1 MSSKSNSKRQE
12 ILTGLIATYGTSV
25 TRRQLL
31 DFEHAG
37 RGNCTFIGTLYKE
50 TSRGRGQYELPAVYD
65 ASAVASTPSPRAKKA
80 VSSGVTL
87 DAPVASANTVVDDA
101 AALTFAVDKS
111 TSASDILQRIED
123 LVTQSSALAKVPE
136 RNSAFVPFGEFDII
150 RKIIKSKQ
158 FHPVFITGLSG
169 NGKTFQVEQACAI
182 EKVEHIRVNI
192 TLETDED
199 DLIGGFRLKN
209 GETVFELGPIPVA
222 MLRGCPI
229 TIDEIDLASPKVMC
243 LQPVL
248 EGRPLTIKKLG
259 ITIAPKPGFTVF
271 ATANTKGRGSD
282 DGRFVGTNLLNEAFL
297 ERFPI
302 TVEQAYPSINV
313 EKKILLRSFEQ
324 LGATATP
331 EAVTFF
337 ETLARW
343 AETIRVTYFEEGIED
358 LISTRR
364 LVHIVKTYAIFND
377 EQRALTL
384 CLNRFDK
391 EVQAKFVDLYN
402 KFAPEAEPETPSVEG
417 QPETPSVEGQTT
429 SEQHD
434 AAQDSPDQRVI
445 ATAVADG
452 AGYSDTAKRAFND
465 ALKA

>member
-1 MSSKSNSKRQE
+1 MGVAQTERNDRMSSSTKQNT
-12 ILTGLIATYGTSV
+12 LTALIETYGTSV
-25 TRRQLL
+25 TRRQLIE
-31 DFEHAG
+31 FEQAG
-37 RGNCTFIGTLYKE
+37 RGNCSFVGKLYR
-50 TSRGRGQYELPAVYD
+50 TGRGQYSLPAVYD
-65 ASAVASTPSPRAKKA
+65 ATVDATRLISRPKATVSP
-80 VSSGVTL
+80 VITI
-87 DAPVASANTVVDDA
+87 DAPTESANTVVDADA
-101 AALTFAVDKS
+101 SLSFAVDES
-111 TSASDILQRIED
+111 TSATDILTRIEE
-123 LVTQSSALAKVPE
+123 LVEQSSALARVPE
-136 RNSAFVPFGEFDII
+136 RNSAFVPFGEFNVI

-182 EKVEHIRVNI
+182 EKVEHIRINI

-248 EGRPLTIKKLG
+248 EGRSLTIKKLG

-302 TVEQAYPSINV
+302 TVEQAYPSISV

-391 EVQAKFVDLYN
+391 EVQAKFVDLYK

-417 QPETPSVEGQTT
+417 VTAS
-429 SEQHD
+429 
-434 AAQDSPDQRVI
+434 AQDSPDDLRVQ
-445 ATAVADG
+445 DNG
-452 AGYSDTAKRAFND
+452 GD

>member
-1 MSSKSNSKRQE
+1 MSNLKQE
-12 ILTGLIATYGTSV
+12 ILTSVIGTYGTTV
-25 TRRQLL
+25 TRKQLIE
-31 DFEHAG
+31 FEQAG
-37 RGNCTFIGTLYKE
+37 RGNCSFIGKLYR
-50 TSRGRGQYELPAVYD
+50 SGRGEYTLPAIYVAPAGSRS
-65 ASAVASTPSPRAKKA
+65 ASKIRASDNTIA
-80 VSSGVTL
+80 
-87 DAPVASANTVVDDA
+87 APVASANSVVDDTES
-101 AALTFAVDKS
+101 LTFAVNDS
-111 TSASDILQRIED
+111 TSGEDLLKNIED
-123 LVTQSSALAKVPE
+123 LVAQSSALAKVPE
-136 RNSAFVPFGEFDII
+136 KNSAFVPFGEFNII

-169 NGKTFQVEQACAI
+169 NGKTFQVEQACAV
-182 EKVEHIRVNI
+182 EKVEHIRINI

-229 TIDEIDLASPKVMC
+229 TIDEIDLASPKVLC

-302 TVEQAYPSINV
+302 TVEQAYPSINI
-313 EKKILLRSFEQ
+313 EKKILLKSYEQ
-324 LGATATP
+324 LGATASTGDV
-331 EAVTFF
+331 EFF
-337 ETLARW
+337 ATLARW

-364 LVHIVKTYAIFND
+364 LVHIVKTYAIFGD
-377 EQRALTL
+377 EQQALAL

-391 EVQAKFVDLYN
+391 SVQSQFVDLYN
-402 KFAPEAEPETPSVEG
+402 KFAPETAEPVVE
-417 QPETPSVEGQTT
+417 
-429 SEQHD
+429 
-434 AAQDSPDQRVI
+434 SPDADV
-445 ATAVADG
+445 AAAAVADKVVDVE
-452 AGYSDTAKRAFND
+452 SLDQNFQHDISQTA
-465 ALKA
+465 

>member
-1 MSSKSNSKRQE
+1 MKSNIRQE
-12 ILTGLIATYGTSV
+12 RLTALIAAYGTTV
-25 TRRQLL
+25 TRQQLK
-31 DFEHAG
+31 DFERAG
-37 RGNCTFIGTLYKE
+37 GGSCQFVGNMYRT
-50 TSRGRGQYELPAVYD
+50 GRGQYELPAVYD
-65 ASAVASTPSPRAKKA
+65 AGVAAGLPVVPSAPRAP
-80 VSSGVTL
+80 SGITL
-87 DAPVASANTVVDDA
+87 DAPVASANTVDDA
-101 AALTFAVDKS
+101 ASLSFAVDKS

-123 LVTQSSALAKVPE
+123 LVEQSSALAQVPE

-169 NGKTFQVEQACAI
+169 NGKTFQVEQACAM
-182 EKVEHIRVNI
+182 EKVEHIRINI

-313 EKKILLRSFEQ
+313 EKKILRRSFEQ

-402 KFAPEAEPETPSVEG
+402 KFAPESEPETPSVEG
-417 QPETPSVEGQTT
+417 QTI

-434 AAQDSPDQRVI
+434 AEAAARAVDS
-445 ATAVADG
+445 AVD
-452 AGYSDTAKRAFND
+452 KVPF
-465 ALKA
+465 

>member
-1 MSSKSNSKRQE
+1 MGVAQTERNDRMSSSTKQNT
-12 ILTGLIATYGTSV
+12 LTALIETYGTSV
-25 TRRQLL
+25 TRRQLIE
-31 DFEHAG
+31 FEQAG
-37 RGNCTFIGTLYKE
+37 RGNCSFVGKLYR
-50 TSRGRGQYELPAVYD
+50 TGRGQYSLPAVYD
-65 ASAVASTPSPRAKKA
+65 ATVDATRLISRPKATVSP
-80 VSSGVTL
+80 VITL
-87 DAPVASANTVVDDA
+87 DAPAASANTVIDDDA
-101 AALTFAVDKS
+101 SLSFAVDES
-111 TSASDILQRIED
+111 TSGSDILTRIEE
-123 LVTQSSALAKVPE
+123 LVEQSSALARVPE
-136 RNSAFVPFGEFDII
+136 RNSAFVPFGEFNVI

-182 EKVEHIRVNI
+182 EKVEHIRINI

-248 EGRPLTIKKLG
+248 EGRSLTIKKLG

-302 TVEQAYPSINV
+302 TVEQAYPSISV

-391 EVQAKFVDLYN
+391 EVQAKFVDLYK

-417 QPETPSVEGQTT
+417 VTAS
-429 SEQHD
+429 
-434 AAQDSPDQRVI
+434 AQDSPDDLRVQ
-445 ATAVADG
+445 DSG
-452 AGYSDTAKRAFND
+452 GD

>member
-1 MSSKSNSKRQE
+1 MGVAQTERNDRMSSSTKQNT
-12 ILTGLIATYGTSV
+12 LTALIETYGTSV
-25 TRRQLL
+25 TRRQLIE
-31 DFEHAG
+31 FEQAG
-37 RGNCTFIGTLYKE
+37 RGNCSFVGKLYR
-50 TSRGRGQYELPAVYD
+50 TGRGQYSLPAVYD
-65 ASAVASTPSPRAKKA
+65 ATVDATRLISRPKATVSP
-80 VSSGVTL
+80 VITI
-87 DAPVASANTVVDDA
+87 DAPTESANTVVDADA
-101 AALTFAVDKS
+101 SLSFAVDES
-111 TSASDILQRIED
+111 TSATDILTRIEE
-123 LVTQSSALAKVPE
+123 LVEQSSALARVPE
-136 RNSAFVPFGEFDII
+136 RNSAFVPFGEFNVI

-182 EKVEHIRVNI
+182 EKVEHIRINI

-302 TVEQAYPSINV
+302 TVEQAYPSISV

-402 KFAPEAEPETPSVEG
+402 KFAPEAAPETPSVEG
-417 QPETPSVEGQTT
+417 VTAS
-429 SEQHD
+429 
-434 AAQDSPDQRVI
+434 AQDSPDDLRVQ
-445 ATAVADG
+445 DSG
-452 AGYSDTAKRAFND
+452 GD

>member
-1 MSSKSNSKRQE
+1 MSSSTKQNT
-12 ILTGLIATYGTSV
+12 LTALIETYGTSV
-25 TRRQLL
+25 TRRQLIE
-31 DFEHAG
+31 FEQAG
-37 RGNCTFIGTLYKE
+37 RGNCSFVGKLYR
-50 TSRGRGQYELPAVYD
+50 SGRGQYSLPAVYD
-65 ASAVASTPSPRAKKA
+65 ATVDATRLISRPKATVSP
-80 VSSGVTL
+80 VITI
-87 DAPVASANTVVDDA
+87 DAPTESANTVVDADA
-101 AALTFAVDKS
+101 SLSFAVDES
-111 TSASDILQRIED
+111 TSATDILTRIEE
-123 LVTQSSALAKVPE
+123 LVEQSSALARVPE
-136 RNSAFVPFGEFDII
+136 RNSAFVPFGEFNVI

-182 EKVEHIRVNI
+182 EKVEHIRINI

-302 TVEQAYPSINV
+302 TVEQAYPSISV

-391 EVQAKFVDLYN
+391 EVQAKFVDLYK

-417 QPETPSVEGQTT
+417 VTAS
-429 SEQHD
+429 
-434 AAQDSPDQRVI
+434 AQDSPDDLRVQ
-445 ATAVADG
+445 DNG
-452 AGYSDTAKRAFND
+452 GD

>member
-1 MSSKSNSKRQE
+1 MTRNTKQE
-12 ILTGLIATYGTSV
+12 TLTALIETYGDKG
-25 TRRQLL
+25 TRRQLIE
-31 DFEHAG
+31 FEQAG
-37 RGNCTFIGTLYKE
+37 RGNCSFVGKLYR
-50 TSRGRGQYELPAVYD
+50 TGRGQYTLPAVYD
-65 ASAVASTPSPRAKKA
+65 ASPDASVSSPRATKTVA
-80 VSSGVTL
+80 APAITL
-87 DAPVASANTVVDDA
+87 DAPTASANTVVDDDA
-101 AALTFAVDKS
+101 SLSFAVDES
-111 TSASDILQRIED
+111 TSAGDILSRIEA
-123 LVTQSSALAKVPE
+123 LVEQSSALAQVPE
-136 RNSAFVPFGEFDII
+136 RNSAFVPFGEFNII

-169 NGKTFQVEQACAI
+169 NGKTFQVEQACAL
-182 EKVEHIRVNI
+182 EKVEHIRINI

-248 EGRPLTIKKLG
+248 EGRSLTIKKLG

-302 TVEQAYPSINV
+302 TVEQAYPSIGV

-331 EAVTFF
+331 EARTFF

-391 EVQAKFVDLYN
+391 EVQAKFIDLYT
-402 KFAPEAEPETPSVEG
+402 KFAPDVEAEETIAEAAAKLDALD
-417 QPETPSVEGQTT
+417 EK
-429 SEQHD
+429 D
-434 AAQDSPDQRVI
+434 AAAAAADITPDDVGHN
-445 ATAVADG
+445 V
-452 AGYSDTAKRAFND
+452 
-465 ALKA
+465 

>member
-1 MSSKSNSKRQE
+1 MSSSTKQNT
-12 ILTGLIATYGTSV
+12 LTALIATYGTSV
-25 TRRQLL
+25 TRRQLIE
-31 DFEHAG
+31 FEQAG
-37 RGNCTFIGTLYKE
+37 HGNCSFVGKLYR
-50 TSRGRGQYELPAVYD
+50 SGRGQYQLPAVYD
-65 ASAVASTPSPRAKKA
+65 AGAVASTPSPRAKKA
-80 VSSGVTL
+80 VSSVITL
-87 DAPVASANTVVDDA
+87 DAPVASANTVVDDDA
-101 AALTFAVDKS
+101 SLSFAVDES
-111 TSASDILQRIED
+111 TSASDILQRIEN
-123 LVTQSSALAKVPE
+123 LVEQSSALAQVPE
-136 RNSAFVPFGEFDII
+136 RNSAFVPFGEFNVI

-182 EKVEHIRVNI
+182 EKVEHIRINI

-313 EKKILLRSFEQ
+313 EKKILHRSFEQ
-324 LGATATP
+324 LGATVTP
-331 EAVTFF
+331 EAQTFF

-402 KFAPEAEPETPSVEG
+402 KFAPEAA
-417 QPETPSVEGQTT
+417 PETPSVEGQTT

-434 AAQDSPDQRVI
+434 AEITEKDSLDQRV
-445 ATAVADG
+445 
-452 AGYSDTAKRAFND
+452 D
-465 ALKA
+465 AQNKGLV

>member
-1 MSSKSNSKRQE
+1 MKRTKQE
-12 ILTGLIATYGTSV
+12 VLTALIDTYGTEV
-25 TRRQLL
+25 TRHQLL
-31 DFEHAG
+31 EFEVAG
-37 RGNCTFIGTLYKE
+37 HGNCTFIGKLY
-50 TSRGRGQYELPAVYD
+50 RVGRGQYSLPAVYD
-65 ASAVASTPSPRAKKA
+65 PTVEALLPS
-80 VSSGVTL
+80 SSGTPKSATRTASPTIIL
-87 DAPVASANTVVDDA
+87 DAPTASANTVVDDDA
-101 AALTFAVDKS
+101 SLSFAVDKS
-111 TSASDILQRIED
+111 TSAEDILSRIED
-123 LVTQSSALAKVPE
+123 LVSQSSALAQVPE
-136 RNSAFVPFGEFDII
+136 RNSAFVPFGEFGII

-169 NGKTFQVEQACAI
+169 NGKTFQVEQACAL

-209 GETVFELGPIPVA
+209 GETVFELGPIPIA

-248 EGRPLTIKKLG
+248 EGRALTIKKLG

-302 TVEQAYPSINV
+302 TVEQAYPSISV
-313 EKKILLRSFEQ
+313 EKRILLRSFEQ
-324 LGATATP
+324 LGAKSTP
-331 EAVTFF
+331 ENVMFF

-391 EVQAKFVDLYN
+391 EVQAKFIDLYN
-402 KFAPEAEPETPSVEG
+402 KFAPEAEPEAPS
-417 QPETPSVEGQTT
+417 
-429 SEQHD
+429 
-434 AAQDSPDQRVI
+434 A
-445 ATAVADG
+445 
-452 AGYSDTAKRAFND
+452 SDTID
-465 ALKA
+465 ALIDADIAADVANV

>member
-1 MSSKSNSKRQE
+1 MKRTKQE
-12 ILTGLIATYGTSV
+12 ILTALIETYGTVV
-25 TRRQLL
+25 TRRQLIE
-31 DFEHAG
+31 FEQAG
-37 RGNCTFIGTLYKE
+37 HGNCSFVGRLYR
-50 TSRGRGQYELPAVYD
+50 SARGQYSLPAVYD
-65 ASAVASTPSPRAKKA
+65 ATVEANKPSTRTKTA
-80 VSSGVTL
+80 VSSGITL
-87 DAPVASANTVVDDA
+87 DAPTASANTVVDDDA
-101 AALTFAVDKS
+101 SLSFAVDKS
-111 TSASDILQRIED
+111 TSAEDILSRIEA
-123 LVTQSSALAKVPE
+123 LVEQSSALAQVPE
-136 RNSAFVPFGEFDII
+136 RNSAFVPFGEFNII

-169 NGKTFQVEQACAI
+169 NGKTFQVEQACAL
-182 EKVEHIRVNI
+182 EKVEHIRINI

-209 GETVFELGPIPVA
+209 GETVFELGPIPIA

-248 EGRPLTIKKLG
+248 EGRSLTIKKLG

-313 EKKILLRSFEQ
+313 EKKILLRSYEQ

-331 EAVTFF
+331 DAVMFF

-377 EQRALTL
+377 EKRALTL

-402 KFAPEAEPETPSVEG
+402 KFAPEVEPETPSVEG
-417 QPETPSVEGQTT
+417 SAPSL
-429 SEQHD
+429 H
-434 AAQDSPDQRVI
+434 P
-445 ATAVADG
+445 ADTNTNTG
-452 AGYSDTAKRAFND
+452 
-465 ALKA
+465 L

>member
-1 MSSKSNSKRQE
+1 VPLKLKDERMKRTKQE
-12 ILTGLIATYGTSV
+12 ILTALIETYGTVV
-25 TRRQLL
+25 TRRQLME
-31 DFEHAG
+31 FEHAG
-37 RGNCTFIGTLYKE
+37 HGNCSFVGRLYR
-50 TSRGRGQYELPAVYD
+50 SGRGQYTLPAIYD
-65 ASAVASTPSPRAKKA
+65 ASVEPNKPSPRAKTVA
-80 VSSGVTL
+80 SPAITL
-87 DAPVASANTVVDDA
+87 DAPTASANTVIEDDA
-101 AALTFAVDKS
+101 SLSFAVDES
-111 TSASDILQRIED
+111 TTSEDILKRIEA
-123 LVTQSSALAKVPE
+123 LVEQSSALAQVPE
-136 RNSAFVPFGEFDII
+136 RNSAFVPFGEFSII

-169 NGKTFQVEQACAI
+169 NGKTFQVEQACAM
-182 EKVEHIRVNI
+182 EKVEHIRINI

-209 GETVFELGPIPVA
+209 GETVFELGPIPIA

-248 EGRPLTIKKLG
+248 EGRALTIKKLG
-259 ITIAPKPGFTVF
+259 ITIAPRPGFTVF

-302 TVEQAYPSINV
+302 TVEQAYPSISV
-313 EKKILLRSFEQ
+313 EKKILQRSFEQ

-331 EAVTFF
+331 ENVTFF

-364 LVHIVKTYAIFND
+364 LVHIVKTYAIFGD

-391 EVQAKFVDLYN
+391 EVQAKFVDLYT
-402 KFAPEAEPETPSVEG
+402 KFAPDVEPDVPS
-417 QPETPSVEGQTT
+417 
-429 SEQHD
+429 
-434 AAQDSPDQRVI
+434 A
-445 ATAVADG
+445 
-452 AGYSDTAKRAFND
+452 SDKVD
-465 ALKA
+465 ALIDADIAADVANV

>member
-1 MSSKSNSKRQE
+1 MGVAQTERNDRMSSSTKQNT
-12 ILTGLIATYGTSV
+12 LTALIETYGTSV
-25 TRRQLL
+25 TRRQLIE
-31 DFEHAG
+31 FEQAG
-37 RGNCTFIGTLYKE
+37 RGNCSLVGKLYR
-50 TSRGRGQYELPAVYD
+50 SGRGQYSLPAVYD
-65 ASAVASTPSPRAKKA
+65 ATVDATRLISRPKATVSP
-80 VSSGVTL
+80 VITL
-87 DAPVASANTVVDDA
+87 DAPAASANTVVDADA
-101 AALTFAVDKS
+101 SLSFAVDES
-111 TSASDILQRIED
+111 TSATDILTRIEE
-123 LVTQSSALAKVPE
+123 LVEQSSALARVPE
-136 RNSAFVPFGEFDII
+136 RNSAFVPFGEFNVI

-182 EKVEHIRVNI
+182 EKVEHIRINI

-302 TVEQAYPSINV
+302 TVEQAYPSISV

-377 EQRALTL
+377 EKRALTL

-391 EVQAKFVDLYN
+391 EVQAKFVDLYK

-417 QPETPSVEGQTT
+417 VTAS
-429 SEQHD
+429 
-434 AAQDSPDQRVI
+434 AQDSPDDLRVQ
-445 ATAVADG
+445 DSG
-452 AGYSDTAKRAFND
+452 GD

>member
-1 MSSKSNSKRQE
+1 VGVAQTERNDRMSSSTKQNT
-12 ILTGLIATYGTSV
+12 LTALIETYGTSV
-25 TRRQLL
+25 TRRQLIE
-31 DFEHAG
+31 FEQAG
-37 RGNCTFIGTLYKE
+37 RGNCSFVGKLYR
-50 TSRGRGQYELPAVYD
+50 TGRGQYSLPAVYD
-65 ASAVASTPSPRAKKA
+65 ATVDATRLISRPKATVSP
-80 VSSGVTL
+80 VITI
-87 DAPVASANTVVDDA
+87 DAPTESANTVVDADA
-101 AALTFAVDKS
+101 SLSFAVDES
-111 TSASDILQRIED
+111 TSATDILTRIEE
-123 LVTQSSALAKVPE
+123 LVEQSSALARVPE
-136 RNSAFVPFGEFDII
+136 RNSAFVPFGEFNVI

-182 EKVEHIRVNI
+182 EKVEHIRINI

-302 TVEQAYPSINV
+302 TVEQAYPSISV

-391 EVQAKFVDLYN
+391 EVQAKFVDLYK

-417 QPETPSVEGQTT
+417 VTAS
-429 SEQHD
+429 
-434 AAQDSPDQRVI
+434 AQDSPDDLRVQ
-445 ATAVADG
+445 DSG
-452 AGYSDTAKRAFND
+452 GD

>member
-1 MSSKSNSKRQE
+1 MSSSTKQNT
-12 ILTGLIATYGTSV
+12 LTALIETYGTSV
-25 TRRQLL
+25 TRRQLIE
-31 DFEHAG
+31 FEQAG
-37 RGNCTFIGTLYKE
+37 RGNCSFVGKLYR
-50 TSRGRGQYELPAVYD
+50 TGRGQYSLPAVYD
-65 ASAVASTPSPRAKKA
+65 ATVDATRLISRPKATVSP
-80 VSSGVTL
+80 VITI
-87 DAPVASANTVVDDA
+87 DAPTESANTVVDADA
-101 AALTFAVDKS
+101 SLSFAVDES
-111 TSASDILQRIED
+111 TSATDILTRIEE
-123 LVTQSSALAKVPE
+123 LVEQSSALARVPE
-136 RNSAFVPFGEFDII
+136 RNSAFVPFGEFNVI

-182 EKVEHIRVNI
+182 EKVEHIRINI

-302 TVEQAYPSINV
+302 TVEQAYPSISV

-391 EVQAKFVDLYN
+391 EVQAKFVDLYK

-417 QPETPSVEGQTT
+417 VTAS
-429 SEQHD
+429 
-434 AAQDSPDQRVI
+434 AQDSPDDLRVQ
-445 ATAVADG
+445 DSG
-452 AGYSDTAKRAFND
+452 GD

>member
-1 MSSKSNSKRQE
+1 MGVAQTERNDRMSSSTKQNT
-12 ILTGLIATYGTSV
+12 LTALIETYGTSV
-25 TRRQLL
+25 TRRQLIE
-31 DFEHAG
+31 FEQAG
-37 RGNCTFIGTLYKE
+37 RGNCSFVGKLYR
-50 TSRGRGQYELPAVYD
+50 TGRGQYSLPAVYD
-65 ASAVASTPSPRAKKA
+65 ATVDATRLISRPKATVSP
-80 VSSGVTL
+80 VITL
-87 DAPVASANTVVDDA
+87 DAPAASANTVIDDDA
-101 AALTFAVDKS
+101 SLSFAVDES
-111 TSASDILQRIED
+111 TSASDILTRIEE
-123 LVTQSSALAKVPE
+123 LVEQSSALARVPE
-136 RNSAFVPFGEFDII
+136 RNSAFVPFGEFNVI

-182 EKVEHIRVNI
+182 EKVEHIRINI

-302 TVEQAYPSINV
+302 TVEQAYPSISV

-391 EVQAKFVDLYN
+391 EVQAKFVDLYK

-417 QPETPSVEGQTT
+417 VTAS
-429 SEQHD
+429 
-434 AAQDSPDQRVI
+434 AQDSPDDLRVQ
-445 ATAVADG
+445 DSG
-452 AGYSDTAKRAFND
+452 GD

>member
-1 MSSKSNSKRQE
+1 MTRNTKQDT
-12 ILTGLIATYGTSV
+12 LTALIETYGDAV
-25 TRRQLL
+25 TRAQLIE
-31 DFEHAG
+31 FEAAG
-37 RGNCTFIGTLYKE
+37 RGNCSFIGKLYR
-50 TSRGRGQYELPAVYD
+50 SGRGQYQLPAVYD
-65 ASAVASTPSPRAKKA
+65 ANAQPLIPSSPGTPKSATRKPA
-80 VSSGVTL
+80 VSPVIIL
-87 DAPVASANTVVDDA
+87 DAPTASANTVIDDDA
-101 AALTFAVDKS
+101 SLSFAVDES
-111 TSASDILQRIED
+111 TSATDILTRIEE
-123 LVTQSSALAKVPE
+123 LVEQSSALARVPE
-136 RNSAFVPFGEFDII
+136 RNSAFVPFGEFNVI

-169 NGKTFQVEQACAI
+169 NGKTIQVEQACAI
-182 EKVEHIRVNI
+182 EKVEHIRINI

-302 TVEQAYPSINV
+302 TVEQAYPSISV

-377 EQRALTL
+377 EKRALTL

-402 KFAPEAEPETPSVEG
+402 KFAPEAAPETPSVEG
-417 QPETPSVEGQTT
+417 VTAS
-429 SEQHD
+429 
-434 AAQDSPDQRVI
+434 AQDSPDDLRVQ
-445 ATAVADG
+445 DSG
-452 AGYSDTAKRAFND
+452 GD

>member
-1 MSSKSNSKRQE
+1 MKRTKQE
-12 ILTGLIATYGTSV
+12 ILTALIETYGTVV
-25 TRRQLL
+25 TRRQLME
-31 DFEHAG
+31 FEHAG
-37 RGNCTFIGTLYKE
+37 HGNCSFVGRLYR
-50 TSRGRGQYELPAVYD
+50 SARGQYSLPAVYD
-65 ASAVASTPSPRAKKA
+65 ATVEANKPSTRAKTA
-80 VSSGVTL
+80 VSSGITL
-87 DAPVASANTVVDDA
+87 DAPTASANTVIDDDA
-101 AALTFAVDKS
+101 SLSFAVDES
-111 TSASDILQRIED
+111 TSAEDILSRIEA
-123 LVTQSSALAKVPE
+123 LVEQSSALAQVPE
-136 RNSAFVPFGEFDII
+136 RNSAFVPFGEFNII

-169 NGKTFQVEQACAI
+169 NGKTFQVEQACAL
-182 EKVEHIRVNI
+182 EKVEHIRINI

-209 GETVFELGPIPVA
+209 GETVFELGPIPIA

-248 EGRPLTIKKLG
+248 EGRSLTIKKLG

-302 TVEQAYPSINV
+302 TVEQAYPSISV

-331 EAVTFF
+331 AAVTFF

-391 EVQAKFVDLYN
+391 EVQAKFIDLYT
-402 KFAPEAEPETPSVEG
+402 KFAPDVEAEETIAEAAAKLDAL
-417 QPETPSVEGQTT
+417 EAK
-429 SEQHD
+429 D
-434 AAQDSPDQRVI
+434 AA
-445 ATAVADG
+445 AAETASVYG
-452 AGYSDTAKRAFND
+452 ED
-465 ALKA
+465 A

>member
-1 MSSKSNSKRQE
+1 MRSTKQE
-12 ILTGLIATYGTSV
+12 RITGLIAKYGTTV
-25 TRRQLL
+25 TRAQLM
-31 DFEHAG
+31 DYEKAG
-37 RGNCTFIGTLYKE
+37 GGSCQFVGKLYR
-50 TSRGRGQYELPAVYD
+50 TGPGQYELPAVYV
-65 ASAVASTPSPRAKKA
+65 ASANASVPSPRAKTA

-87 DAPVASANTVVDDA
+87 DAPVASANTVVDDDA
-101 AALTFAVDKS
+101 SLSFAVDES
-111 TSASDILQRIED
+111 TSASDILQRIEN
-123 LVTQSSALAKVPE
+123 LVEQSSALAQVPE
-136 RNSAFVPFGEFDII
+136 RNSAFVPFGEFNVI

-182 EKVEHIRVNI
+182 EKVEHIRINI

-248 EGRPLTIKKLG
+248 EGRSLTIKKLG

-417 QPETPSVEGQTT
+417 QTT

-434 AAQDSPDQRVI
+434 AEVAAKDSLDQR
-445 ATAVADG
+445 AARAVQD
-452 AGYSDTAKRAFND
+452 KVPF
-465 ALKA
+465 

>member
-1 MSSKSNSKRQE
+1 MGVAQTERNDRMSSSTKQNT
-12 ILTGLIATYGTSV
+12 LTALIETYGTSV
-25 TRRQLL
+25 TRRQLIE
-31 DFEHAG
+31 FEQAG
-37 RGNCTFIGTLYKE
+37 RGNCSFVGKLYR
-50 TSRGRGQYELPAVYD
+50 SGRGQYSLPAVYD
-65 ASAVASTPSPRAKKA
+65 ATVDATRLISRPKATVSP
-80 VSSGVTL
+80 VITI
-87 DAPVASANTVVDDA
+87 DAPTESANTVVDADA
-101 AALTFAVDKS
+101 SLSFAVDES
-111 TSASDILQRIED
+111 TSATDILTRIEE
-123 LVTQSSALAKVPE
+123 LVEQSSALARVPE
-136 RNSAFVPFGEFDII
+136 RNSAFVPFGEFNVI

-182 EKVEHIRVNI
+182 EKVEHIRINI

-302 TVEQAYPSINV
+302 TVEQAYPSISV

-391 EVQAKFVDLYN
+391 EVQAKFVDLYK
-402 KFAPEAEPETPSVEG
+402 KFAPEVEPETPSVEG
-417 QPETPSVEGQTT
+417 VTAS
-429 SEQHD
+429 
-434 AAQDSPDQRVI
+434 AQDSPDDLRVQ
-445 ATAVADG
+445 DSG
-452 AGYSDTAKRAFND
+452 GD

>member
-1 MSSKSNSKRQE
+1 MKRTKQE
-12 ILTGLIATYGTSV
+12 KLTALIATYGTVV
-25 TRRQLL
+25 TRRQLIE
-31 DFEHAG
+31 FEQAG
-37 RGNCTFIGTLYKE
+37 HGSCQFVGDHYRT
-50 TSRGRGQYELPAVYD
+50 GRGQYTLPAIYD
-65 ASAVASTPSPRAKKA
+65 ASVEPNKPSPRAKTA
-80 VSSGVTL
+80 VSSGITL
-87 DAPVASANTVVDDA
+87 DAPTASANTVIDDDA
-101 AALTFAVDKS
+101 SLSFAVDKS
-111 TSASDILQRIED
+111 TSAEDILSRIEA
-123 LVTQSSALAKVPE
+123 LVEQSSALAQVPE
-136 RNSAFVPFGEFDII
+136 RNSAFVPFGEFNII

-169 NGKTFQVEQACAI
+169 NGKTFQVEQACAL
-182 EKVEHIRVNI
+182 EKVEHIRINI

-209 GETVFELGPIPVA
+209 GETVFELGPIPIA

-248 EGRPLTIKKLG
+248 EGRSLTIKKLG

-331 EAVTFF
+331 AAVTFF

-391 EVQAKFVDLYN
+391 EVQAKFIDLYT
-402 KFAPEAEPETPSVEG
+402 KFAPDVEAEETIAEAAAKLDAL
-417 QPETPSVEGQTT
+417 EAK
-429 SEQHD
+429 D
-434 AAQDSPDQRVI
+434 AA
-445 ATAVADG
+445 AAETASVYG
-452 AGYSDTAKRAFND
+452 ED
-465 ALKA
+465 A

>member
-1 MSSKSNSKRQE
+1 MRSTKQE
-12 ILTGLIATYGTSV
+12 RITGLIAKYGTTV
-25 TRRQLL
+25 TRAQLQE
-31 DFEHAG
+31 FERAG
-37 RGNCTFIGTLYKE
+37 GGNCQFVGKE
-50 TSRGRGQYELPAVYD
+50 FWVSRGQYELPAVYV
-65 ASAVASTPSPRAKKA
+65 ASANASVPSPRAKTA

-87 DAPVASANTVVDDA
+87 DAPVASANTVVDDDA
-101 AALTFAVDKS
+101 SLSFAVDES
-111 TSASDILQRIED
+111 TSASDILQRIEN
-123 LVTQSSALAKVPE
+123 LVEQSSALAQVPE
-136 RNSAFVPFGEFDII
+136 RNSAFVPFGEFNVI

-182 EKVEHIRVNI
+182 EKVEHIRINI

-248 EGRPLTIKKLG
+248 EGRSLTIKKLG

-417 QPETPSVEGQTT
+417 QTT

-434 AAQDSPDQRVI
+434 AEVAAKDSLDQR
-445 ATAVADG
+445 AARAVQD
-452 AGYSDTAKRAFND
+452 KVPF
-465 ALKA
+465 

>member
-1 MSSKSNSKRQE
+1 MKRTKQE
-12 ILTGLIATYGTSV
+12 KLTALIATYGTVV
-25 TRRQLL
+25 TRAQLIE
-31 DFEHAG
+31 FEQAG
-37 RGNCTFIGTLYKE
+37 HGSCQFVGDHYRT
-50 TSRGRGQYELPAVYD
+50 GRGQYTLPAIYD
-65 ASAVASTPSPRAKKA
+65 ASVEPNKPSPRAKTA
-80 VSSGVTL
+80 VSSGITL
-87 DAPVASANTVVDDA
+87 DAPTASANTVVDDDA
-101 AALTFAVDKS
+101 SLSFAVDES
-111 TSASDILQRIED
+111 TSAGDILSRIEA
-123 LVTQSSALAKVPE
+123 LVEQSSALAQVPE
-136 RNSAFVPFGEFDII
+136 RNSAFVPFGEFNII

-169 NGKTFQVEQACAI
+169 NGKTFQVEQACAL
-182 EKVEHIRVNI
+182 EKVEHIRINI

-209 GETVFELGPIPVA
+209 GETVFELGPIPIA

-248 EGRPLTIKKLG
+248 EGRSLTIKKLG

-302 TVEQAYPSINV
+302 TVEQAYPSISV

-331 EAVTFF
+331 AAVTFF

-391 EVQAKFVDLYN
+391 EVQAKFIDLYT
-402 KFAPEAEPETPSVEG
+402 KFAPEVEPEAPSADEKIDAIIDADVAAAAADITPDDVG
-417 QPETPSVEGQTT
+417 HNV
-429 SEQHD
+429 
-434 AAQDSPDQRVI
+434 
-445 ATAVADG
+445 
-452 AGYSDTAKRAFND
+452 
-465 ALKA
+465 

>member
-1 MSSKSNSKRQE
+1 MGVAQTERNDRMSSSTKQNT
-12 ILTGLIATYGTSV
+12 LTALIETYGTSV
-25 TRRQLL
+25 TRRQLIE
-31 DFEHAG
+31 FEQAG
-37 RGNCTFIGTLYKE
+37 RGNCSFVGKLYR
-50 TSRGRGQYELPAVYD
+50 TGRGQYSLPAVYD
-65 ASAVASTPSPRAKKA
+65 ATVDATRLISRPKATVSP
-80 VSSGVTL
+80 VITI
-87 DAPVASANTVVDDA
+87 DAPTESANTVVDADA
-101 AALTFAVDKS
+101 SLSFAVDES
-111 TSASDILQRIED
+111 TSATDILTRIEE
-123 LVTQSSALAKVPE
+123 LVEQSLALARVPE
-136 RNSAFVPFGEFDII
+136 RNSAFVPFGEFNVI

-182 EKVEHIRVNI
+182 EKVEHIRINI

-302 TVEQAYPSINV
+302 TVEQAYPSISV

-402 KFAPEAEPETPSVEG
+402 KFAPEAAPETPSVEG
-417 QPETPSVEGQTT
+417 VTAS
-429 SEQHD
+429 
-434 AAQDSPDQRVI
+434 AQDSPDDLRVQ
-445 ATAVADG
+445 DSG
-452 AGYSDTAKRAFND
+452 GD

>member
-1 MSSKSNSKRQE
+1 MKSNIRQE
-12 ILTGLIATYGTSV
+12 RLTALIAAYGTTV
-25 TRRQLL
+25 TRQQLK
-31 DFEHAG
+31 DFERAG
-37 RGNCTFIGTLYKE
+37 GGSCQFVGNMYRT
-50 TSRGRGQYELPAVYD
+50 GRGQYELPAVYVAD
-65 ASAVASTPSPRAKKA
+65 AGASTPTPRAKTA
-80 VSSGVTL
+80 VSSGITL
-87 DAPVASANTVVDDA
+87 DAPVASANTVDDA
-101 AALTFAVDKS
+101 ASLSFAVDKS

-123 LVTQSSALAKVPE
+123 LVEQSSALAQVPE

-169 NGKTFQVEQACAI
+169 NGKTFQVEQACAM
-182 EKVEHIRVNI
+182 EKVEHIRINI

-324 LGATATP
+324 LGAKATP

-391 EVQAKFVDLYN
+391 TVQSKFVDLYN
-402 KFAPEAEPETPSVEG
+402 KFAPESEPETPSVEG
-417 QPETPSVEGQTT
+417 QTI

-434 AAQDSPDQRVI
+434 ALA
-445 ATAVADG
+445 ATAGVVD
-452 AGYSDTAKRAFND
+452 KVPF
-465 ALKA
+465 

>member
-1 MSSKSNSKRQE
+1 MSSSTKQNT
-12 ILTGLIATYGTSV
+12 LTALIETYGTSV
-25 TRRQLL
+25 TRRQLIE
-31 DFEHAG
+31 FEQAG
-37 RGNCTFIGTLYKE
+37 RGNCSFVGKLYR
-50 TSRGRGQYELPAVYD
+50 SGRGQYSLPAVYD
-65 ASAVASTPSPRAKKA
+65 ATVDATRLISRPKATVSP
-80 VSSGVTL
+80 VITI
-87 DAPVASANTVVDDA
+87 DAPTESANTVVDADA
-101 AALTFAVDKS
+101 SLSFAVDES
-111 TSASDILQRIED
+111 TSATDILPRIEE
-123 LVTQSSALAKVPE
+123 LVEQSSALARVPE
-136 RNSAFVPFGEFDII
+136 RNSAFVPFGEFNVI

-182 EKVEHIRVNI
+182 EKVEHIRINI

-248 EGRPLTIKKLG
+248 EGRPLPIKKLG

-282 DGRFVGTNLLNEAFL
+282 DGRFVGTNLLNEAFR

-302 TVEQAYPSINV
+302 TVEQAYPSISV

-391 EVQAKFVDLYN
+391 EVQAKFVDLYK

-417 QPETPSVEGQTT
+417 VTAS
-429 SEQHD
+429 
-434 AAQDSPDQRVI
+434 AQDSPDDLRVQ
-445 ATAVADG
+445 DSG
-452 AGYSDTAKRAFND
+452 GD

>member
-1 MSSKSNSKRQE
+1 MKRTKQE
-12 ILTGLIATYGTSV
+12 ILTALIDTYGDKV
-25 TRRQLL
+25 TRRQLME
-31 DFEHAG
+31 FEHAG
-37 RGNCTFIGTLYKE
+37 HGNCSFVGRLYR
-50 TSRGRGQYELPAVYD
+50 TGRGQYTLPAIYD
-65 ASAVASTPSPRAKKA
+65 ASVEPNKPSPRAKTVA
-80 VSSGVTL
+80 SPAITL
-87 DAPVASANTVVDDA
+87 DAPTASANTVIEDDA
-101 AALTFAVDKS
+101 SLSFAVDES
-111 TSASDILQRIED
+111 TTSEDILKRIEA
-123 LVTQSSALAKVPE
+123 LVEQSSALAQVPE
-136 RNSAFVPFGEFDII
+136 RNSAFVPFGEFSII

-169 NGKTFQVEQACAI
+169 NGKTFQVEQACAL
-182 EKVEHIRVNI
+182 EKVEHIRINI

-209 GETVFELGPIPVA
+209 GETVFELGPIPIA

-248 EGRPLTIKKLG
+248 EGRALTIKKLG

-302 TVEQAYPSINV
+302 TVEQAYPSISV
-313 EKKILLRSFEQ
+313 EKRILHRSLEQ

-364 LVHIVKTYAIFND
+364 LVHIVKTYAIFGD

-391 EVQAKFVDLYN
+391 EVQAKFIDLYT
-402 KFAPEAEPETPSVEG
+402 KFAPDVEPDVPSAEGSAPSLH
-417 QPETPSVEGQTT
+417 P
-429 SEQHD
+429 
-434 AAQDSPDQRVI
+434 
-445 ATAVADG
+445 ADTNTNTG
-452 AGYSDTAKRAFND
+452 
-465 ALKA
+465 L